1 MKLTRALAL
10 AAALAV
16 GAADD
21 CVAQTYP
28 TRPVRVV
35 VPFGPAIIV
44 SGVGWLRGA
53 AEPRRG
59 PKAAPRVW
67 VAAAPE
73 SGPPPA

>member
-35 VPFGPAIIV
+35 VP
-44 SGVGWLRGA
+44 LQQ
-53 AEPRRG
+53 
-59 PKAAPRVW
+59 
-67 VAAAPE
+67 
-73 SGPPPA
+73 